1 MRFYTICGILLWL
14 AATLLFRFWGG
25 ELIQPGTILIW
36 LSFGLI
42 VPGIPWLMLALFQFR
57 GTAPQDR
64 PKAALLVAVPGMLLD
79 LFTLSFHRF
88 VFPGISEGNF
98 HLFFVWLMWAYA
110 MILLAGL
117 YSSRRTAKPV

>member
-1 MRFYTICGILLWL
+1 MRFYAYSGILLWL

-42 VPGIPWLMLALFQFR
+42 IPGIPLLMLALFRFW

-79 LFTLSFHRF
+79 LLTLMFHGY
-88 VFPGISEGNF
+88 VFPGISDAHL

-110 MILLAGL
+110 LILLAGL
-117 YSSRRTAKPV
+117 YLSRRTAKAV

>member
-1 MRFYTICGILLWL
+1 MRFYPFCGLLLWL
-14 AATLLFRFWGG
+14 AATLLFRYWGG

-42 VPGIPWLMLALFQFR
+42 VPGIPWLMLALFQLR

-79 LFTLSFHRF
+79 LLTLSFHRS
-88 VFPGISEGNF
+88 VFPGISDANF

-110 MILLAGL
+110 LILLAGL
-117 YSSRRTAKPV
+117 YYSRRTVKPV